1 MVIYLDLV
9 LGLNFLVDLLLIL
22 GTNRL
27 CGFPAGI
34 VRSAAAA
41 ALGAVYAAGAM
52 LPEFWFLVSTFWRM
66 IFLMLMGIVA
76 FGLNRSA
83 WKRTGVFLLLSM
95 AMGGIAVGIDRQGI
109 PALLLSAASVW
120 LLSRIGFGSSV
131 GGKEYI
137 PVTVT
142 EGDRTAMAIAL
153 KDTGNA
159 LRDPVS
165 GEQVLVMG
173 PDAAARLLDIDREAL
188 YHPLDSLHC
197 YPGLRLIPY
206 SAVGQSGGFLLAKR
220 FENVKLGDRKGGV
233 VVAFAPD
240 AIGVGQPFQA
250 LAGGNI

>member
-27 CGFPAGI
+27 CGFPMGI
-34 VRSAAAA
+34 ARSAAAA

-52 LPEFWFLVSTFWRM
+52 LPGFWFLGSTFWRLV
-66 IFLMLMGIVA
+66 FLAIMGLIA
-76 FGLNRSA
+76 FGRNHSA
-83 WKRTGVFLLLSM
+83 WKRTGIFVLLSM

-109 PALLLSAASVW
+109 PALLLSALSVW
-120 LLSRIGFGSSV
+120 VLSRIGFGSRV

-142 EGDRTAMAIAL
+142 TEDRTVMVIAL
-153 KDTGNA
+153 KDTGNS
-159 LRDPVS
+159 LRDPIS

-173 PDAAARLLDIDREAL
+173 PEAAGKLLNLEGEAL
-188 YHPLDSLHC
+188 RYPLEALHRH
-197 YPGLRLIPY
+197 PGLRLIPY
-206 SAVGQSGGFLLAKR
+206 SAVGQSCGFLLAKR
-220 FENVKLGDRKGGV
+220 FANVKIGQRQCTA

-240 AIGVGQPFQA
+240 TIGAGQPYEA